1 MEQYLDKP
9 TPKGRLI
16 RKTLGAVLL
25 GSPQSLVS
33 SLTEINQLLTGQ
45 ASGDFEPG
53 EENKQ
58 QFWRLL
64 LKFVGEAHRG
74 YGICV
79 IRLGDDEHSKLQLLM
94 MDRELSVTVTPDSDL
109 KIKDKWDALE

>member
-1 MEQYLDKP
+1 
-9 TPKGRLI
+9 
-16 RKTLGAVLL
+16 
-25 GSPQSLVS
+25 
-33 SLTEINQLLTGQ
+33 
-45 ASGDFEPG
+45 
-53 EENKQ
+53 
-58 QFWRLL
+58 